1 MWQNGRFARLS
12 CFGGVCMSVVVVGT
26 GQGGYQA
33 AASLRGEGYQGPI
46 TLVGEEPHAP
56 YQRPPL
62 SKAYLLGKQD
72 TEGLLLRPA
81 AFYAENRID
90 TLYGETVTAI
100 DRAARR
106 VRLASGE
113 KLAYEHLI
121 LATGARVR
129 KLPIPGADLEGIVYL
144 RTRDDSDLLRERL
157 ARADKI
163 VVIGGGYVGLEI
175 AAAARGFG
183 KDVVVLEIE
192 QRLMARSAA
201 QPMSDFYA
209 DLHRER
215 GVDLLLGTGAVKVEG
230 VAGRVGAVLTSNGL
244 RLAADLVV
252 VGIGVVPNVEVA
264 QAAGLAIG
272 NGVAVDEFLRSSDPA
287 IFAIGDACE
296 FPCVHAGGA
305 RVRLES
311 VQNAVDQARAVA
323 LTIMGKGAPYAAVPW
338 FWTDQY
344 EMKIQMAG
352 LSNGFDQTTLRGDY
366 AGGKFSLFYFRQGR
380 MIAVDSV
387 NRGADYMSVRKIL
400 GTDRMVTP
408 AQIADEGFD
417 LKALAR

>member
-1 MWQNGRFARLS
+1 M
-12 CFGGVCMSVVVVGT
+12 GVVIIGT
-26 GQGGYQA
+26 GQGGFQV
-33 AASLRGEGYQGPI
+33 AASLRSDGYEGAI

-72 TEGLLLRPA
+72 AEGLLLRPP
-81 AFYAENRID
+81 AFYAENRIEM
-90 TLYGETVTAI
+90 LCGEAVTAI

-106 VRLASGE
+106 VSLASGGF
-113 KLAYEHLI
+113 LPYEHLV

-129 KLPIPGADLEGIVYL
+129 PLAVAGAELDGIVYL

-157 ARADKI
+157 KHATSI

-183 KDVVVLEIE
+183 KDVAVLEIE
-192 QRLMARSAA
+192 RRLMARSAA
-201 QPMSDFYA
+201 PIMSDFYA
-209 DLHRER
+209 ELHRKH
-215 GVDLLLGTGAVKVEG
+215 GVDILLGVGATKVEG
-230 VAGRVGAVLTSNGL
+230 AGERASAVFASNGL
-244 RLAADLVV
+244 RLPADLVV
-252 VGIGVVPNVEVA
+252 VGIGVAPNIEL
-264 QAAGLAIG
+264 AAACGLAVG
-272 NGVAVDEFLRSSDPA
+272 NGVAVDECLRTSDPS
-287 IFAIGDACE
+287 IYAIGDCCE
-296 FPCVHAGGA
+296 FPSVHAGA

-311 VQNAVDQARAVA
+311 VQNAVDQARGVA
-323 LTIMGKGAPYAAVPW
+323 LAITGKPAVYAATPW

-344 EMKIQMAG
+344 DMKIQMAG
-352 LSNGFDQTTLRGDY
+352 LSNGYDQTHLRGDY
-366 AGGKFSLFYFRQGR
+366 KGGRFSLFYFRKGR

-400 GTDRMVTP
+400 GANRVVTL
-408 AQIADEGFD
+408 ADIADEAFD